1 MATPLPRPHDK
12 VIEDLCPCPAPCPVQ
27 DQFQLLQTMLSE
39 LGLPPT
45 RDRRE
50 QPRSGDENDIT
61 IVLLSEVKEA
71 VSIFFEGLSFHVR
84 LAVNLVVITGRKTM

>member
-1 MATPLPRPHDK
+1 
-12 VIEDLCPCPAPCPVQ
+12 
-27 DQFQLLQTMLSE
+27 MLSE
-39 LGLPPT
+39 LRLPPT